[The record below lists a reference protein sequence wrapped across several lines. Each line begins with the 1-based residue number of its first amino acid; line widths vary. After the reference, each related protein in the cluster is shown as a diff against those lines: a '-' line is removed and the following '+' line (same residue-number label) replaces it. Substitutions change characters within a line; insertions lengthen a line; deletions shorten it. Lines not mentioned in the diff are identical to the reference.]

1 MRQGKLVSP
10 NQSVLQG
17 HFSASLSHLAN
28 MSWRLGRKLN
38 PDEVRERL
46 QGDKEALE
54 TLADFEENLR
64 ANKID
69 PGVDQPVVGP
79 WLTLDPTTERFT
91 GEFAD
96 EGNKL
101 IEEEYRDEFK
111 LPVIA

>member
-1 MRQGKLVSP
+1 MREGKLVSP

-17 HFSASLSHLAN
+17 HYSACLAHLAN
-28 MSWRLGRKLN
+28 MSWRLGRTLN

-79 WLTLDPTTERFT
+79 WLTMDPKTERFT
-91 GEFAD
+91 GEFA
-96 EGNKL
+96 EEANKL
-101 IEEEYRDEFK
+101 IDEEYRAEFE
-111 LPVIA
+111 LPLIL